1 MQYIGAK
8 GPGNTPESDP
18 VRPRGPRKPRDPV
31 ANWLGWGASLG
42 VVSLVVVVGST
53 LVVRLRRRMLEVA
66 AHQAEED
73 REELLEGLLQAHLA
87 GELEP
92 GEYEKLKAKIRG
104 DEPPPPRATKP
115 GPQASP
121 ERGVPGSETPDT

>member
-1 MQYIGAK
+1 
-8 GPGNTPESDP
+8 
-18 VRPRGPRKPRDPV
+18 
-31 ANWLGWGASLG
+31 
-42 VVSLVVVVGST
+42 
-53 LVVRLRRRMLEVA
+53 MLEVA

-104 DEPPPPRATKP
+104 EEPPPPRSSKG
-115 GPQASP
+115 GPQVGP
-121 ERGVPGSETPDT
+121 EPVVPGSESPDT

>member
-1 MQYIGAK
+1 
-8 GPGNTPESDP
+8 
-18 VRPRGPRKPRDPV
+18 
-31 ANWLGWGASLG
+31 
-42 VVSLVVVVGST
+42 
-53 LVVRLRRRMLEVA
+53 MLEVA

-104 DEPPPPRATKP
+104 EESSPPRTSKA

-121 ERGVPGSETPDT
+121 EPGVPGYETPDT